1 MEIEKTL
8 NLVKGLMK
16 GYVLK
21 TTYGFLLKLDEN
33 LEPWI
38 NRVGCWQGSVY
49 DVDIKFLEE
58 QAQALP
64 EKEYNNLI
72 EFITGE
78 TNLII

>member
-1 MEIEKTL
+1 
-8 NLVKGLMK
+8 MK

-49 DVDIKFLEE
+49 DVDIKF
-58 QAQALP
+58 
-64 EKEYNNLI
+64 
-72 EFITGE
+72 
-78 TNLII
+78 